1 MAQDR
6 STVSRFGSAF
16 AWLLAREVPAE
27 RIAALF
33 ATKAGTV
40 RVAAHRWRK
49 AGAVQSGDWPTITV
63 VPTERERKHIGIRQG
78 FDEVVGTSRRRIS
91 LESLEARIVNIV
103 ERHRA
108 DYQFSVALRE
118 LCSLLPSIGY
128 PADLRRIHLAA
139 LLHQHMA
146 WFLVHSGRCRSAMEQ
161 ARVARDLWRSAYNES
176 PQRLYADE
184 YVRSA
189 LIASHAALLNRQPE
203 EALGILSLATECAT
217 QSGAPIGSDHYRQRG
232 VACFQMR
239 QDEQA
244 RSFFEKS
251 TVAMDRL
258 NEAQTPVSLLMT
270 GSRHTNLLGVPDWDS
285 AQELVSLA
293 KADFGAESLEHSMC
307 LHWAA
312 ACAFS
317 SDSTAVKTTAM
328 EMLQR
333 RTAPAPHLGHQLT
346 IAKLLSITPE
356 LGFDDRL
363 QKAWVRR
370 ALYENTVRD
379 C

>member
-49 AGAVQSGDWPTITV
+49 AEAVQSADWPTITAA
-63 VPTERERKHIGIRQG
+63 PTERERSHIGIRQG
-78 FDEVVGTSRRRIS
+78 FDEVVATRRRRVS
-91 LESLEARIVNIV
+91 LESLEARIVSIV
-103 ERHRA
+103 ERHRG
-108 DYQFSVALRE
+108 DYEFSAALQE
-118 LCSLLPSIGY
+118 LGSLLPAIGY

-161 ARVARDLWRSAYNES
+161 SRVARDLWRSAYYES

-189 LIASHAALLNRQPE
+189 LIASHAALLMRQPE
-203 EALGILSLATECAT
+203 EALGILALATECT
-217 QSGAPIGSDHYRQRG
+217 KQSGAPIGSDHYRQRG
-232 VACFQMR
+232 VAFFQMR
-239 QDEQA
+239 HDEQA
-244 RSFFEKS
+244 RSFFEEAS
-251 TVAMDRL
+251 EAMDRL
-258 NEAQTPVSLLMT
+258 SEAQKPVSVLMT
-270 GSRHTNLLGVPDWDS
+270 GARHTNLLGVPDWDS
-285 AQELVSLA
+285 AQEIVSLV
-293 KADFGAESLEHSMC
+293 KADFGTESLEHSMC

-317 SDSTAVKTTAM
+317 TDSTAVKTAAV

-333 RTAPAPHLGHQLT
+333 RTEPAPHLGHQLT